1 MDWRL
6 DRVYRRGGDVM
17 GAIIVFAIW
26 IGMAV
31 GCAEVASKKN
41 RSWTAWFVLGL
52 FFGMFALLVASCLST
67 DAR

>member
-1 MDWRL
+1 
-6 DRVYRRGGDVM
+6 M